1 MNTDA
6 SWQEFAWTG
15 NILRYLDYR
24 QQITEQSAA
33 LAGEITDGYDRNTG
47 AGAERDPVQ
56 GV

>member
-47 AGAERDPVQ
+47 AGAERNPVQ